1 MGKAPSHKKVR
12 HGPKKRDVLFNCNK
26 QFPDCPA
33 ELNDTDCKLC
43 PLYKK

>member
-1 MGKAPSHKKVR
+1 MGRAPNHKKVR
-12 HGPKKRDVLFNCNK
+12 RGPKKKEISVNCNK

-33 ELNDTDCKLC
+33 EPNDNDCKIC